1 MYAKWVDEAL
11 YGMASLSLIDGK
23 FTLKL
28 SNYGDDGSG
37 LTGTYGFA
45 LTTKNDC
52 STITYTEQSYN
63 RILEQRHTNGYYQI
77 LIQRMLEW

>member
-11 YGMASLSLIDGK
+11 YGVASLTLEGTK
-23 FTLKL
+23 FVLKL

-45 LTTKNDC
+45 LTTKNNC
-52 STITYTEQSYN
+52 NTITYT
-63 RILEQRHTNGYYQI
+63 
-77 LIQRMLEW
+77 

>member
-1 MYAKWVDEAL
+1 MAL
-11 YGMASLSLIDGK
+11 LSLIDGK

-28 SNYGDDGSG
+28 SNYGDDGLG

-52 STITYTEQSYN
+52 STITYT
-63 RILEQRHTNGYYQI
+63 
-77 LIQRMLEW
+77 